1 MPVDNKARSA
11 LVTGGAGFIGS
22 HLAERLLGAGY
33 RVHILDNESTG
44 ERANVPPDATYQ
56 RGDTADAGD
65 VRAAFEAGR
74 AGRSRS
80 FDLVF
85 HVAGQAS
92 TIRSFAN
99 PTGDFATNAVGTL
112 NVVQACLEWGT
123 PRLLFASSMTVYG
136 HPARVPVRED
146 EPCLPISYYGISK
159 YAAERFI
166 LATAAR
172 SDLAAPFH
180 ATAFRMFNVYG
191 PRQRLDNPYQGVVGF
206 FLGSALQGAPITIH
220 GTGEQSR
227 DFVYIGDVADAWLA
241 AVDAPQAF
249 NRVYNLGEGRRRS
262 INALVDSILA
272 AVGRSRADYPLQW
285 GPRRPGDQEHME
297 ADVSRLRAD
306 LGWAPATPFDEGMAR
321 TVAWAREVQA
331 VSSPRLRSST

>member
-1 MPVDNKARSA
+1 MTVDKGTRSA

-22 HLAERLLGAGY
+22 HLAERLLQAGH

-44 ERANVPPDATYQ
+44 DPANVPLGVIYQ
-56 RGDTADAGD
+56 RGDTADTSD

-74 AGRSRS
+74 QGRSHS

-99 PTGDFATNAVGTL
+99 PGADFSTNALGTM
-112 NVVQACLEWGT
+112 NIVQACLEYRV

-136 HPARVPVRED
+136 HPAQVPVRED
-146 EPCLPISYYGISK
+146 EPCRPVSYYGISK

-172 SDLAAPFH
+172 PDLDAPFH

-227 DFVYIGDVADAWLA
+227 DFVYISDVADAWLA
-241 AVDAPQAF
+241 AIDAPQAF
-249 NRVYNLGEGRRRS
+249 NEVYNLGEGRRRT
-262 INALVDSILA
+262 INELVDAILA
-272 AVGRSRADYPLQW
+272 AVGRTRADYPLQW

-297 ADVSRLRAD
+297 ADMGRLRGD
-306 LGWAPATPFDEGMAR
+306 LGWMPRTSFEEGMAR
-321 TVAWAREVQA
+321 TVAWARQFQREGA
-331 VSSPRLRSST
+331 